1 MLRVWILF
9 QSFRQGLDQLV
20 LHTLAVERSGY
31 PRKLGVAPD
40 PVGSGCGWDQ
50 NEMSSK
56 SSPLSLKSRWQV

>member
-20 LHTLAVERSGY
+20 LYTLAVERSRY

-40 PVGSGCGWDQ
+40 PAGSGCGGDQ
-50 NEMSSK
+50 NEMSSE